1 MILYIRSTQGNLAP
15 TKVAVFPVISKRGT
29 FDIVFPTLQ
38 QTPKGGDI
46 YKLHANS
53 NSHHNQLNNIE
64 VGDEVAF
71 KGGHVHV
78 KPFRRIFSN
87 TLSTLSA
94 KLPAVNTIVPIQSI
108 SLVMSGLGVT
118 IALPMLQAI
127 ANYDPLSLSPL
138 LGNYGH
144 RHTSNGIST
153 DTDKQGP
160 SPRVQANTLW
170 INQSPEDFILDYEII
185 NMHKK
190 GNNNENMNLN
200 SMLLDGID
208 NISSDSKRKI
218 HSQFGPYKEG
228 QVAVICG
235 PYSVVSKFR
244 YIFDELG
251 YPGNS
256 VAYVTTS

>member
-29 FDIVFPTLQ
+29 FDIVFPTSQ
-38 QTPKGGDI
+38 QTTKGGDL
-46 YKLHANS
+46 YKPHANS
-53 NSHHNQLNNIE
+53 NSHYNQLNNIE
-64 VGDEVAF
+64 VGDEIAF

-127 ANYDPLSLSPL
+127 ADNDPLSLSPL
-138 LGNYGH
+138 LGNYG
-144 RHTSNGIST
+144 RASYGIST
-153 DTDKQGP
+153 DTDKQSP

-170 INQSPEDFILDYEII
+170 INESPEDFILDSEII

-190 GNNNENMNLN
+190 GNENMNLN